1 MGSDFS
7 HTGSSSQ
14 LTSMVNIPS
23 GSSSG
28 STSISIVNDTVQEYN
43 ETFDL
48 TLQLQSTCL
57 PITLIGETFLNF
69 TIIDDEGY
77 FTFQYYILIH
87 VTLFVYTELTVEFS
101 QVTYNGTESSDV
113 ITITLTLYG
122 GTASFDF
129 NVNVSTSP
137 LTATGK
143 ITCKTILLNSGITKF
158 P

>member
-14 LTSMVNIPS
+14 LTSMVNIAS

-48 TLQLQSTCL
+48 TLQLHSTCL

-101 QVTYNGTESSDV
+101 QLTYNGTESSDV
-113 ITITLTLYG
+113 IIITLTLYG

-129 NVNVSTSP
+129 NVNVSTTP

-143 ITCKTILLNSGITKF
+143 IIFRVSYQ
-158 P
+158 